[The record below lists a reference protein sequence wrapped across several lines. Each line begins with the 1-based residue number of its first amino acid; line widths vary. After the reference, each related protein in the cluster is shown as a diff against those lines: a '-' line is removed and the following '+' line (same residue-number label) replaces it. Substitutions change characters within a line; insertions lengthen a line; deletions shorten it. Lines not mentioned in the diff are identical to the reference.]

1 MWADGLSVTQDC
13 VTLKRPEDPP
23 SSAPVPPDPETAMAR
38 RLLHLPA
45 LALVATALGCAA
57 EDYTRLYYTQPVAP
71 SLVLE
76 DLTTFDFMG
85 PVLMDQGVNFCV
97 YSENAERIE
106 LALFD
111 DPESTQPSQ
120 QFELTR
126 YGDFWSLYV
135 EGIGDGQHY
144 GYIAWGPNWT
154 YDAEFRP
161 NSELGFVSDVDEHG
175 NRFNPNKL
183 LTDPWAKAY
192 HRGHDW
198 SRGSVASGPWRSDS
212 TYAAASKSVIVS
224 SEYEWSEH
232 ETLWR
237 ERRASGELDGHDW
250 NDLIFYEVHLKG
262 FTANSAS
269 GVDHPGTYRGMGEKA
284 AYLGDL
290 GVTAVELLPIHQ
302 KEYSLGGY
310 WGYSN
315 LSYFAPEIGYSADYE
330 ATSDPTVVLDEF
342 KTMVDQLHQQGV
354 EVIVD
359 VVYNHTG
366 EGGLWEDKIY
376 YGPNPDEYY
385 NIAWNEVASLY
396 NMRGLDNQTYYL
408 VSSDGQGFE
417 DHTGVGHDVRC
428 NHEAT
433 RRLILDSLRF
443 YVEELHVDG
452 FRFDLGAVLGQV
464 DGDSSSWSPETTVL
478 KDIIDDPVLQAN
490 NTRII
495 AEPWSMGSYNGYNF
509 LNGSYP
515 SADDKPGYAW
525 AEWNDAFRDF
535 WRHFTNAPALG
546 YDYPINSAMYWD
558 TVDGGGTLTG
568 SEAFYGAK
576 NPYHS
581 VNFITVHDGYTLYDL
596 FSFDEA
602 RNMCGPLNPIC
613 CDDPYS
619 VWCDLE
625 TPWAQTE
632 ANWGDEGTKRQ
643 LMRNMFT
650 LLMVSRGSPLI
661 LGGDEWMRTQYGNN
675 NAYSLQA
682 DNAANW
688 FRWGEW
694 QNTSSAK
701 RHRMHDFVRQII
713 AFRKAHK
720 AAFAPKEYGGGM
732 ALEWLNEEGRSK
744 TDWTDRHLMM
754 HYAGGDA
761 SGEKPVLVLIN
772 GESYEIEF
780 QLPAGSW
787 ARVIDTNSWWDTSDG
802 YFGSAEGQDADVKLS
817 ANAMVDA
824 PIELSGDAYGVA
836 ANSIVVLEGN

>member
-1 MWADGLSVTQDC
+1 MAPRALRLSV
-13 VTLKRPEDPP
+13 
-23 SSAPVPPDPETAMAR
+23 
-38 RLLHLPA
+38 
-45 LALVATALGCAA
+45 LALVLATLGCAS

-71 SLVLE
+71 SLSLD
-76 DLTTFDFMG
+76 DLTTFDYMG
-85 PVLMDQGVNFCV
+85 PVLVDDGVNFCV

-126 YGDFWSLYV
+126 YGDHWSIYI
-135 EGIGDGQHY
+135 EGIGEGQHY

-154 YDAEFRP
+154 YDPGFFP
-161 NSELGFVSDVDEHG
+161 GSEDGFVSDVDEQG

-192 HRGHDW
+192 HRAHDW
-198 SRGSVASGPWRSDS
+198 SRGSVASGPWRTDS
-212 TYAAASKSVIVS
+212 TYAAGSKSVIVNA
-224 SEYEWSEH
+224 EYEWSEH
-232 ETLWR
+232 ETIWR
-237 ERRASGELDGHDW
+237 ERRASNDLDGHDV
-250 NDLIFYEVHLKG
+250 NDLIFYEVNLKG

-269 GVDHPGTYRGMGEKA
+269 GVDHPGTFRGMGEKA
-284 AYLGDL
+284 EYLGDL
-290 GVTAVELLPIHQ
+290 GITAVELLPIHQ

-315 LSYFAPEIGYSADYE
+315 LSYFAPEVGYSADYE
-330 ATSDPTVVLDEF
+330 VTRDPTVVLDEF
-342 KTMVDQLHQQGV
+342 RYMVDQLHQQGV

-359 VVYNHTG
+359 VVFNHTG

-385 NIAWNEVASLY
+385 TVAWNEVASIFNL
-396 NMRGLDNQTYYL
+396 RGLDNQTYYL
-408 VSSDGQGFE
+408 VSDDGQGFE

-464 DGDSSSWSPETTVL
+464 DGDSSSWNPDTTVL
-478 KDIIDDPVLQAN
+478 RDIVDDPILQAN
-490 NTRII
+490 NTRLI

-515 SADDKPGYAW
+515 SATDKPGYAW

-535 WRHFTNAPALG
+535 WRQFTNSPQLG
-546 YDYPINSAMYWD
+546 YDYPINSGLYWD

-576 NPYHS
+576 QPYHS
-581 VNFITVHDGYTLYDL
+581 VNFVTVHDGYTMYDL
-596 FSFDEA
+596 FSFGEA
-602 RNMCGPLNPIC
+602 LNMCGPLNPVC

-632 ANWGDEGTKRQ
+632 ADWGDETIKRQ

-650 LLMVSRGSPLI
+650 LLLVSRGSPLI

-694 QNTSSAK
+694 QNSSAAK
-701 RHRMHDFVRQII
+701 RFRMHDFVRQSI
-713 AFRKAHK
+713 AFRKQHS

-732 ALEWLNEEGRSK
+732 GLDWLNENAQTK
-744 TDWTDRHLMM
+744 TDWSDRHLAM
-754 HYAGGDA
+754 HYPD
-761 SGEKPVLVLIN
+761 GEADGAAPVLVLIN
-772 GESYEIEF
+772 GEGYDIDF
-780 QLPAGSW
+780 RLPTGSW
-787 ARVIDTNSWWDTSDG
+787 ARVIDTNSWWDSSDG
-802 YFGSAEGQDADVKLS
+802 YFASGEGADADRDTS
-817 ANAMVDA
+817 ANAMVDE
-824 PIELSGDAYGVA
+824 PIALSDNSYTVA
-836 ANSIVVLEGN
+836 ANSIVVLEGR

>member
-1 MWADGLSVTQDC
+1 M
-13 VTLKRPEDPP
+13 
-23 SSAPVPPDPETAMAR
+23 VPR
-38 RLLHLPA
+38 SLFFPA
-45 LALVATALGCAA
+45 LAMLAAFIGCAN

-71 SLVLE
+71 SMVLD

-85 PVLMDQGVNFCV
+85 PVLMDDGVNFCV

-111 DPESTQPSQ
+111 DPESTQPTQ
-120 QFELTR
+120 QYELTR
-126 YGDFWSLYV
+126 YGDHWSIYV
-135 EGIGDGQHY
+135 EGIGQGQHY
-144 GYIAWGPNWT
+144 GYIAWGPNWPYEEGFYPT
-154 YDAEFRP
+154 
-161 NSELGFVSDVDEHG
+161 SELGFVTDVDADG

-183 LTDPWAKAY
+183 LTDPWGKAY
-192 HRGHDW
+192 HRNHDW
-198 SRGSVASGPWRSDS
+198 SRGSVASGPWRTDS
-212 TYAAASKSVIVS
+212 TYAAGSKSVIVS
-224 SEYEWSEH
+224 DDYEWSEH
-232 ETLWR
+232 EAIWL
-237 ERRASGELDGHDW
+237 ERRASDTLDGHAW

-290 GVTAVELLPIHQ
+290 GITAVELLPIHQ

-330 ATSDPTVVLDEF
+330 VTKDPTVVLDEF
-342 KTMVDQLHQQGV
+342 RYMVDQLHQQGV

-385 NIAWNEVASLY
+385 NVAWNEVASIF

-428 NHEAT
+428 NHPAT

-452 FRFDLGAVLGQV
+452 FRFDLGAVLGQI

-478 KDIIDDPVLQAN
+478 KDIVNDPVLQAA
-490 NTRII
+490 NTRLI

-509 LNGSYP
+509 LNGNYP

-535 WRHFTNAPALG
+535 WRQFTNSPQLG
-546 YDYPINSAMYWD
+546 YDYAINSALYWD

-576 NPYHS
+576 QPYHS
-581 VNFITVHDGYTLYDL
+581 VNFVTVHDGYTLYDL
-596 FSFDEA
+596 FSFGEA
-602 RNMCGPLNPIC
+602 RNMCGPLNPVC

-619 VWCDLE
+619 VWCDLAE
-625 TPWAQTE
+625 PWAQTE
-632 ANWGDEGTKRQ
+632 ADWGDEPTKRQ

-650 LLMVSRGSPLI
+650 LLLVSRGSPLI

-701 RHRMHDFVRQII
+701 RYRMHDYVRQAI
-713 AFRKAHK
+713 ALRKKHK
-720 AAFAPKEYGGGM
+720 AAFAPTEYDGGM
-732 ALEWLNEEGRSK
+732 ELDWLDASAQTK
-744 TDWTDRHLMM
+744 TDWSDRHLMM
-754 HYAGGDA
+754 HYHDGVAD
-761 SGEKPVLVLIN
+761 GEKPVLVLIN
-772 GESYEIEF
+772 GQDYDIDF
-780 QLPAGSW
+780 DLPSGSW
-787 ARVIDTNSWWDTSDG
+787 ARAIDTNSWWDSSDG
-802 YFGSAEGQDADVKLS
+802 YFASGEGVDADRNVS

-824 PIELSGDAYGVA
+824 PITVTDGSYGVA
-836 ANSIVVLEGN
+836 ANSIVVLEGL